1 MNQEAANQLAYN
13 LVTWI
18 DDMLAIGKRHF
29 VRLSTR
35 EKIFNFEQVIEALSE
50 RDLIVTNN
58 D

>member
-1 MNQEAANQLAYN
+1 MKQAAANQLAYN
-13 LVTWI
+13 LATWI
-18 DDMLAIGKRHF
+18 DDMSATGKRHF

-50 RDLIVTNN
+50 RDLLVTNN